1 MAVGD
6 NACEAS
12 GFSLA
17 AQENDHVTRLWE
29 FSAGELA
36 DLIRTRQASCL
47 EVVDAHLERIWSV
60 NPRVNALTNV
70 MTDQAREA
78 AQEADRRTMSG
89 DSLGPLHGI
98 PFTVKENIDVAGTA
112 TTWGVSALQ
121 DAIAD
126 SDAPLV
132 ANLRSAGAI
141 PIGRTNMP
149 DFALRWHTDNG
160 VHGATVNPWDMTVT
174 PGGSSGG
181 NAAALATGMTPLG
194 MGKMRLAYLPFQLP
208 CNLGRC
214 LRPCN

>member
-121 DAIAD
+121 DAIVHAPPTQAAD
-126 SDAPLV
+126 AFWNEHTLPHVPQLLTLV
-132 ANLRSAGAI
+132 LVLISH
-141 PIGRTNMP
+141 P
-149 DFALRWHTDNG
+149 
-160 VHGATVNPWDMTVT
+160 
-174 PGGSSGG
+174 S
-181 NAAALATGMTPLG
+181 AALL
-194 MGKMRLAYLPFQLP
+194 LQLLNP
-208 CNLGRC
+208 ALHEI
-214 LRPCN
+214 